1 MNEWEQKEGV
11 GGGVGVG
18 VGERETNRRILFS
31 SQDRQE
37 CTAAAVTVPPE
48 LGSGWGKA
56 A

>member
-1 MNEWEQKEGV
+1 MNGSKWRGKEEAWGW
-11 GGGVGVG
+11 GR
-18 VGERETNRRILFS
+18 ERNRRILFP

-37 CTAAAVTVPPE
+37 CTAAAVPIPE

>member
-1 MNEWEQKEGV
+1 MNEWEQEEGE

-18 VGERETNRRILFS
+18 ERDRRILFS

-37 CTAAAVTVPPE
+37 CTAAAVPIPE